1 MQKLACNVDV
11 KEQGI
16 IALLQSLNGNEKAEK
31 AVSNL
36 TAQMLYNNNG
46 LDILLEKLD
55 AIFQSEEIEDA
66 YHTYS
71 KFSSCKRQPNMS
83 MNDFIIEFENLNH
96 KMNSHN
102 MKLPN
107 KVLNFKLLGGASV
120 SENQT
125 QMCET
130 LANYLTY
137 NSMEAGLKRIFGDK
151 INTSMNED
159 YNGNSII
166 KQEEYAMVFEQGKKS
181 NIVFTEYEYSF
192 E

>member
-16 IALLQSLNGNEKAEK
+16 IALLQLLNGNEKAEK

-71 KFSSCKRQPNMS
+71 RFSSCKRQPNMS
-83 MNDFIIEFENLNH
+83 MNDFITEFEN
-96 KMNSHN
+96 
-102 MKLPN
+102 
-107 KVLNFKLLGGASV
+107 
-120 SENQT
+120 
-125 QMCET
+125 
-130 LANYLTY
+130 
-137 NSMEAGLKRIFGDK
+137 
-151 INTSMNED
+151 
-159 YNGNSII
+159 
-166 KQEEYAMVFEQGKKS
+166 
-181 NIVFTEYEYSF
+181 
-192 E
+192 